1 MVEPV
6 PRAIFSWCRLRNV
19 RKSVDFPDAYRKSTI
34 MLKVSDNC
42 ISRVDLY
49 FVPGPTRGGY
59 IVQIREV
66 PRSISIAQLIVFF
79 GKRIKRKVSTS
90 HRYDFDFSEL

>member
-1 MVEPV
+1 MGGELLTHDHASKLPSTREVK
-6 PRAIFSWCRLRNV
+6 NGQN
-19 RKSVDFPDAYRKSTI
+19 DAYRKSTI